1 MEILSTKNGLAISF
15 YHWIYLMLAV
25 GALVG
30 PTNLMVIALL
40 IGLFVFLHQLLD
52 RKKDGQLFDEL
63 VSD

>member
-1 MEILSTKNGLAISF
+1 MEILSTKNGLAF

-30 PTNLMVIALL
+30 PTNLMVMALL

-52 RKKDGQLFDEL
+52 RKKDSQLFDEL

>member
-1 MEILSTKNGLAISF
+1 
-15 YHWIYLMLAV
+15 MLAV

-52 RKKDGQLFDEL
+52 RKKDSQLFDEL
-63 VSD
+63 VSN